1 MSDFYKRITD
11 MQGSVESVVRK
22 VPGFKGYFERQDRR
36 AADKLLRDK
45 LVREFQAQLAGFSRL
60 QVKLV
65 DSGGMKYMSRVQAL
79 NTRLQT
85 LIDKIESAPQ
95 GYAGLFDATKVN
107 EDTLKGVYALDNG
120 MLMYEDQLA
129 SGLKSFGDAI
139 GTDGIDGVLDQLEA
153 LVTDMTN
160 TFARRIDALQGLA
173 QAV

>member
-11 MQGSVESVVRK
+11 MQGSVELIVRK

-45 LVREFQAQLAGFSRL
+45 LVREFQAQLADFSRL

-65 DSGGMKYMSRVQAL
+65 DSGGMSYMSRVQAI

-95 GYAGLFDATKVN
+95 GYSGVFDATKVS
-107 EDTLKGVYALDNG
+107 EDTLRGVYALDNG
-120 MLMYEDQLA
+120 LLMYEDQLA
-129 SGLKSFGDAI
+129 TGLKSLGDAI
-139 GTDGIDGVLDQLEA
+139 GTEAVSGVLDQLDA
-153 LVTDMTN
+153 LVGEMSN
-160 TFARRIDALQGLA
+160 TFAKRIDAMQGLA